1 MTENQDWDVEVI
13 VVEDSDGTVL
23 GHSQSTDAYR
33 IYGQDEDLAMK
44 IGQAQD
50 IAYDRNATSLAEHF
64 RNTADARDRLDQ
76 QLAERQGRN
85 R

>member
-1 MTENQDWDVEVI
+1 MTEDKDWDVEVI

-33 IYGQDEDLAMK
+33 IYGENEDLALK
-44 IGQAQD
+44 VGQAQD
-50 IAYDRNATSLAEHF
+50 IAYDHNPTSLAEHF

-76 QLAERQGRN
+76 QLAERLGRN